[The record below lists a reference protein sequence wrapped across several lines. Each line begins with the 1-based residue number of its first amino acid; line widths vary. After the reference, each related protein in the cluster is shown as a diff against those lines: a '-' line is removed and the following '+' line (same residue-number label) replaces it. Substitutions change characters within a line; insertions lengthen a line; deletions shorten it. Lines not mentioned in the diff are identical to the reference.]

1 MVLKHNV
8 VNLEKVKNNKKFQGR
23 LRKKCEGV
31 NFLFFT
37 AESLYSLELKG
48 DVMKGYNAFLHFLII
63 FLNNLFIAIKRS
75 FENDY
80 LLC

>member
-37 AESLYSLELKG
+37 AESLYSQSIVGHMEGKEE
-48 DVMKGYNAFLHFLII
+48 KHNKEIS
-63 FLNNLFIAIKRS
+63 NNKVAESKF
-75 FENDY
+75 
-80 LLC
+80 